1 MRVGGVLPDSLVGRA
16 RGFLL
21 PPFAGACI
29 VSEEGSRVRVL
40 VVVLDVQV
48 LVEVTNPNPT
58 PTLSF
63 VFCL

>member
-1 MRVGGVLPDSLVGRA
+1 MKPYSM
-16 RGFLL
+16 
-21 PPFAGACI
+21 PPVTPSSWLTFRSRLSFRPHI
-29 VSEEGSRVRVL
+29 VSEEGSRVRVV

-58 PTLSF
+58 PTQSF

>member
-1 MRVGGVLPDSLVGRA
+1 MPRRGHHQVALVKATPSHFR
-16 RGFLL
+16 
-21 PPFAGACI
+21 PHI
-29 VSEEGSRVRVL
+29 VSEEGSRVRAV